1 MVAVLL
7 MTACATS
14 EERAAR
20 QAENMKMLK
29 ASVGNQ
35 KYRISINQMTPK
47 RGLSKTVSGHWL
59 RVDSN
64 TVTCSLPYAGRD
76 DIPHMKT
83 RSEARQDAHLEFKG
97 ETRNYVLRYQPK
109 KETADIT
116 FEVDYSGSEY
126 KFHINLDNTGRA
138 RVHVIPDDRDYIDYE
153 GTVSAM

>member
-47 RGLSKTVSGHWL
+47 RGLSKTVST
-59 RVDSN
+59 RV
-64 TVTCSLPYAGRD
+64 L
-76 DIPHMKT
+76 
-83 RSEARQDAHLEFKG
+83 
-97 ETRNYVLRYQPK
+97 
-109 KETADIT
+109 
-116 FEVDYSGSEY
+116 
-126 KFHINLDNTGRA
+126 
-138 RVHVIPDDRDYIDYE
+138 
-153 GTVSAM
+153 

>member
-1 MVAVLL
+1 MKKVFLLMVAVLL

-29 ASVGNQ
+29 A
-35 KYRISINQMTPK
+35 
-47 RGLSKTVSGHWL
+47 
-59 RVDSN
+59 
-64 TVTCSLPYAGRD
+64 
-76 DIPHMKT
+76 
-83 RSEARQDAHLEFKG
+83 RQDAHLEFKG
-97 ETRNYVLRYQPK
+97 ETRNYVLKYQPK

-138 RVHVIPDDRDYIDYE
+138 RVHVIPDGRDYIDYE
-153 GTVSAM
+153 GTVSAI